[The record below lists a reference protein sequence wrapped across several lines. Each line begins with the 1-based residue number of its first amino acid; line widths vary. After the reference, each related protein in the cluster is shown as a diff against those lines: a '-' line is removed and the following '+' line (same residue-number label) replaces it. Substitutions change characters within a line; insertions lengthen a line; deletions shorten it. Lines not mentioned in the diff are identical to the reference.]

1 MIGIIMSYFASLS
14 FAFLFNLNKKTAFL
28 TAFGGSIGW
37 AFYTIGLDLWG
48 DQPVAYFC
56 GALALTFYSEIM
68 ARIMKTPVTSYVT
81 PALIPL
87 VPGGGLYQ
95 TMLKS
100 LSGDYNGAVN
110 EGINTLMYSG
120 ALAIG
125 ILVVFTLI
133 KTYYSLRTSS
143 IASNNI
149 DKYV

>member
-1 MIGIIMSYFASLS
+1 MIGIVMSYFASLS
-14 FAFLFNLNKKTAFL
+14 FAFLFNLNRKTAFL

-37 AFYTIGLDLWG
+37 AFYILAIDLG
-48 DQPVAYFC
+48 ADLPVAYFF
-56 GALALTFYSEIM
+56 GALALTLYSEIM

-100 LSGDYNGAVN
+100 ISGDYNGAIK

-133 KTYYSLRTSS
+133 KTYYSLRRKLEVYEK
-143 IASNNI
+143 N
-149 DKYV
+149 

>member
-1 MIGIIMSYFASLS
+1 MIEIIMSYFASLS

-37 AFYTIGLDLWG
+37 AFFALGLNMGVDP
-48 DQPVAYFC
+48 PVAYFF
-56 GALALTFYSEIM
+56 GALALTLYSEIM

-100 LSGDYNGAVN
+100 LSGDYNGALK
-110 EGINTLMYSG
+110 EGLNTLMYTG

-133 KTYYSLRTSS
+133 KTYYSLRRKLE
-143 IASNNI
+143 IYEKN
-149 DKYV
+149 

>member
-1 MIGIIMSYFASLS
+1 MTDIIMSYFASLS

-37 AFYTIGLDLWG
+37 TFFALGINMGVDP
-48 DQPVAYFC
+48 PVAYFF
-56 GALALTFYSEIM
+56 GALALTLYSEIM
-68 ARIMKTPVTSYVT
+68 ARMMKTPVTSYVT

-100 LSGDYNGAVN
+100 LSGDYNGALK
-110 EGINTLMYSG
+110 EGLNTLMYTG

-133 KTYYSLRTSS
+133 KTYYSLRRKLE
-143 IASNNI
+143 IYEKN
-149 DKYV
+149 